1 MIVFMYLITQFSW
14 AAADIFLWRDKK
26 ITASVLGPFPLV
38 QCIHLHQQVSTP
50 NPDVILPEDIVLGV
64 AAALRTE
71 INKALESFLDIA
83 SGKELTK
90 FLALLRDRSN
100 NLEIPGLNPSCN
112 TWCAHLSSLGGQYYV
127 VNMCHGLQY

>member
-1 MIVFMYLITQFSW
+1 MSGVPSKDQCHPKNLYVHHKKMQF
-14 AAADIFLWRDKK
+14 LDKREVTK
-26 ITASVLGPFPLV
+26 YTLGLTLKYM
-38 QCIHLHQQVSTP
+38 HQVSTP

-90 FLALLRDRSN
+90 FLAVWETRN
-100 NLEIPGLNPSCN
+100 YG
-112 TWCAHLSSLGGQYYV
+112 
-127 VNMCHGLQY
+127 